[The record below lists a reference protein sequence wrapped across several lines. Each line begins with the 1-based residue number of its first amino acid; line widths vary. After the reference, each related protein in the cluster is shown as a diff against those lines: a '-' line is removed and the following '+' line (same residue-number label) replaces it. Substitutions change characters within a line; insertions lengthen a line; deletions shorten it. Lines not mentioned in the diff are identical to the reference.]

1 MSTLNRELT
10 VGEIAAQSPAS
21 IRVFERHQID
31 FCCGG
36 KVPVGDACNARGL
49 DPDAVLDE
57 IDAAAAA
64 VAANPAEGDG
74 GWQSAALGNL
84 VDHILST
91 HHAYLK
97 THLPRIA
104 TMLEKVIAAHGQ
116 RHGAM
121 LEPLAGSFYAMQEE
135 LDAHLMKE
143 EMVLFPLIRKIE
155 ESSRNGQAFGGY
167 HCGSVQ
173 NPIRVMVM
181 EHDSAGDALASMRQ
195 LTAGYAVPEDA
206 CNTFRGLFFELEALE
221 SDLHRHIHLENNI
234 LFPRAVKLEASAPQ

>member
-10 VGEIAAQSPAS
+10 VGEIAAQVPAS
-21 IRVFERHQID
+21 MRVFERHQID

-36 KVPVGDACNARGL
+36 KLPVTEACGARGL

-57 IDAAAAA
+57 IDEEAAQSATRQADDNA
-64 VAANPAEGDG
+64 
-74 GWQSAALGNL
+74 GWQSASLGSL
-84 VDHILST
+84 VDHIIST

-97 THLPRIA
+97 TQLPRIG
-104 TMLEKVIAAHGQ
+104 TMLDKVLAAHGR
-116 RHGAM
+116 RHGEM
-121 LEPLAGSFYAMQEE
+121 LEPLAAHFFAMHQE
-135 LDAHLMKE
+135 LDSHLMKE

-155 ESSRNGQAFGGY
+155 EASRAGQAFAAY

-181 EHDSAGDALASMRQ
+181 EHDSAGDALAAMRQ
-195 LTAGYAVPEDA
+195 ITSGYTAPADA
-206 CNTFRGLFFELEALE
+206 CNTFRALFFELQALE

-234 LFPRAVKLEASAPQ
+234 LFPRAVELESGVIA

>member
-10 VGEIAAQSPAS
+10 VGEIAAQSPVS
-21 IRVFERHQID
+21 IRVFERRRID

-36 KVPVGDACNARGL
+36 KTPFDAACIARGL
-49 DPDAVLDE
+49 DPEAVLQE
-57 IDAAAAA
+57 IDCEAARIA
-64 VAANPAEGDG
+64 PASADSDG
-74 GWQSAALGNL
+74 QWQSAPLGTL
-84 VDHILST
+84 ADHILST

-97 THLPRIA
+97 TQLPRIA
-104 TMLEKVIAAHGQ
+104 AMFDQVLAAHGS

-121 LEPLAGSFYAMQEE
+121 LEPLAASFFAMQEE
-135 LDAHLMKE
+135 LNGHLMKE

-155 ESSRNGQAFGGY
+155 ESSRSGQAFGGY

-181 EHDSAGDALASMRQ
+181 EHDSAGEALSKMRQ
-195 LTAGYAVPEDA
+195 ITKGYAVPDDA
-206 CNTFRGLFFELEALE
+206 CATFQALFLELGALE

-234 LFPRAVKLEASAPQ
+234 LFPRAVEVEASVMQ

>member
-10 VGEIAAQSPAS
+10 VGEIAAQVPAS
-21 IRVFERHQID
+21 IRVFERHRID

-36 KVPVGDACNARGL
+36 KLPVSEACGARGL

-57 IDAAAAA
+57 IDAESAQTATQQ
-64 VAANPAEGDG
+64 AEDTA
-74 GWQSAALGNL
+74 GWQSAPLGTL

-104 TMLEKVIAAHGQ
+104 GMMDKVLSAHGE
-116 RHGAM
+116 RHGDM
-121 LEPLAGSFYAMQEE
+121 LEPLAAGFFAMQEE

-155 ESSRNGQAFGGY
+155 EASRAGQAFGGY

-181 EHDSAGDALASMRQ
+181 EHDSAGDALAGMRQ
-195 LTAGYAVPEDA
+195 ITGGYTAPPDA
-206 CNTFRGLFFELEALE
+206 CNTFRGLFFELQVLE
-221 SDLHRHIHLENNI
+221 TDLHRHIHLENNI
-234 LFPRAVKLEASAPQ
+234 LFPRAVKLESGVLS